1 MYFLILGKPEKVF
14 SLNNTIIHIG
24 FVQAL
29 FGMLIF
35 LSKRPAHFSFKILV
49 IWFAVIAIFLGTL
62 LLPFQVVDY
71 FKPGVFP
78 LLFLFGPLLYFY
90 VRSLAVESFQPQW
103 KQLFHLTP
111 LILVA
116 IHRSFSNAVSISSS
130 ALPGSSEN
138 IYNRMYFSLAVIS
151 MIVYWIFSIQI
162 ILKHRKNIPFYFSNY
177 SKKNTLTWLFFVI
190 ALFFFLF
197 LSDLLV
203 YFLERLLE
211 TKFVNLPFL
220 EFNLTVFAFIML
232 FFGINQTVIYEPEE
246 LKENGGKNESKY
258 DRSAMS
264 KDEIEKIR
272 KLIFNY
278 LKERKPYLN
287 SEYNLQMMVTDL
299 NISRQKLSQVINLG
313 EQKNFYQLINEFRI
327 EEVKTRMTT
336 PGFEHYTLLGIA
348 FECGFNSK
356 TSFNRIFKEITG
368 LTPSEYKSSV

>member
-1 MYFLILGKPEKVF
+1 
-14 SLNNTIIHIG
+14 
-24 FVQAL
+24 
-29 FGMLIF
+29 
-35 LSKRPAHFSFKILV
+35 
-49 IWFAVIAIFLGTL
+49 
-62 LLPFQVVDY
+62 
-71 FKPGVFP
+71 
-78 LLFLFGPLLYFY
+78 
-90 VRSLAVESFQPQW
+90 
-103 KQLFHLTP
+103 
-111 LILVA
+111 
-116 IHRSFSNAVSISSS
+116 
-130 ALPGSSEN
+130 
-138 IYNRMYFSLAVIS
+138 
-151 MIVYWIFSIQI
+151 
-162 ILKHRKNIPFYFSNY
+162 
-177 SKKNTLTWLFFVI
+177 
-190 ALFFFLF
+190 
-197 LSDLLV
+197 
-203 YFLERLLE
+203 
-211 TKFVNLPFL
+211 
-220 EFNLTVFAFIML
+220 ML